1 MTDESNPHVPGNPP
15 ANAPEATPTS
25 VAPGSP
31 TPELEATSPRPP
43 QEATRESVALETQP
57 EPTALETT
65 PASAALETT
74 PEPMALETTPE
85 PMALESVPEPKAL
98 ETIPEP
104 MALETTPEHAAL
116 ETTPESA
123 PPESATLEAA
133 PAGED
138 AQTPAEKEVEAPP
151 EPMPRKRKS
160 ETTAASRAGRKRKAA
175 QTASPTPT
183 ATDSRGAMAPSTLE
197 ATSETETAVSPSSS
211 GGNKKWYVIKVASGR
226 EESIKTAIE
235 RKIKIEGLE
244 QYFGQIVIPYEEL
257 VLKKTVKVKDKK
269 TGEMVTQEK
278 KTVKKQKKFP
288 GYLFA
293 ELEIND
299 RILYLFRE
307 TSGVGDFVGARGARR
322 EPTPMTEREVQQILT
337 GVVLPGD
344 RKKLGLRQIVKLDF
358 EKGDKVRIRE
368 GAFAN
373 MEGEVKAITEAK
385 EEGDTPKV
393 TVQVTVFGRPVDV
406 TLDYWQ
412 VDKA

>member
-57 EPTALETT
+57 ELTALETT

-85 PMALESVPEPKAL
+85 PMALESAPELKAL
-98 ETIPEP
+98 ETTPEP
-104 MALETTPEHAAL
+104 RAIETTPEHAAL
-116 ETTPESA
+116 ETIPHPALPESA
-123 PPESATLEAA
+123 ALETASTGEGGQTSVEKEAGTPPA
-133 PAGED
+133 PA
-138 AQTPAEKEVEAPP
+138 
-151 EPMPRKRKS
+151 PRKRRS
-160 ETTAASRAGRKRKAA
+160 GTTAASGTGRKKKAA
-175 QTASPTPT
+175 QQAASTPP
-183 ATDSRGAMAPSTLE
+183 ATDTSDAGTPAAPE
-197 ATSETETAVSPSSS
+197 AAVSPSSS

-344 RKKLGLRQIVKLDF
+344 RKKLGPRQIVKLDF

>member
-1 MTDESNPHVPGNPP
+1 M
-15 ANAPEATPTS
+15 
-25 VAPGSP
+25 
-31 TPELEATSPRPP
+31 
-43 QEATRESVALETQP
+43 
-57 EPTALETT
+57 
-65 PASAALETT
+65 
-74 PEPMALETTPE
+74 
-85 PMALESVPEPKAL
+85 
-98 ETIPEP
+98 
-104 MALETTPEHAAL
+104 
-116 ETTPESA
+116 
-123 PPESATLEAA
+123 
-133 PAGED
+133 
-138 AQTPAEKEVEAPP
+138 
-151 EPMPRKRKS
+151 
-160 ETTAASRAGRKRKAA
+160 
-175 QTASPTPT
+175 
-183 ATDSRGAMAPSTLE
+183 
-197 ATSETETAVSPSSS
+197 
-211 GGNKKWYVIKVASGR
+211 IKVASGR

-322 EPTPMTEREVQQILT
+322 EPTPMTDREVQQILT

-344 RKKLGLRQIVKLDF
+344 RKKLGPRQIVKLDF

-373 MEGEVKAITEAK
+373 MEGEVKAIAEAK

>member
-1 MTDESNPHVPGNPP
+1 MTDEPDIQSSPTSPP
-15 ANAPEATPTS
+15 PTSDDTAATPS
-25 VAPGSP
+25 SP
-31 TPELEATSPRPP
+31 SAYAARETTSPPVATTSPP
-43 QEATRESVALETQP
+43 
-57 EPTALETT
+57 
-65 PASAALETT
+65 AALETT
-74 PEPMALETTPE
+74 PEHLALEPTSQPAALEPTPE
-85 PMALESVPEPKAL
+85 PAALEP
-98 ETIPEP
+98 TIPEVENQTAVSP
-104 MALETTPEHAAL
+104 EVAPTP
-116 ETTPESA
+116 T
-123 PPESATLEAA
+123 
-133 PAGED
+133 
-138 AQTPAEKEVEAPP
+138 
-151 EPMPRKRKS
+151 RKRKS
-160 ETTAASRAGRKRKAA
+160 RTPSPSGSTRRRKAESAVPSKKEALDTQDASAAPSPAETTD
-175 QTASPTPT
+175 Q
-183 ATDSRGAMAPSTLE
+183 
-197 ATSETETAVSPSSS
+197 TAVSPSGIGS
-211 GGNKKWYVIKVASGR
+211 NKKWYVIKVASGR
-226 EESIKTAIE
+226 EESIKSAIE

-244 QYFGQIVIPYEEL
+244 PYFGQIVIPYEEL

-278 KTVKKQKKFP
+278 KTIKKQKKFP

-322 EPTPMTEREVQQILT
+322 VPTPMTEREVQQILT

-344 RKKLGLRQIVKLDF
+344 RKKLGPRQIVKLDF

-373 MEGEVKAITEAK
+373 MEGEVKAITEVK

>member
-1 MTDESNPHVPGNPP
+1 MTDEPNPQVPVNPP
-15 ANAPEATPTS
+15 ANVLETSQLSTTPAAPPSELETTS
-25 VAPGSP
+25 PLPALGT
-31 TPELEATSPRPP
+31 TPEP
-43 QEATRESVALETQP
+43 VALETQS
-57 EPTALETT
+57 EPMALETM
-65 PASAALETT
+65 

-85 PMALESVPEPKAL
+85 LASLETALEP
-98 ETIPEP
+98 
-104 MALETTPEHAAL
+104 AAL
-116 ETTPESA
+116 EAITPEEENPQASV
-123 PPESATLEAA
+123 
-133 PAGED
+133 
-138 AQTPAEKEVEAPP
+138 EKETGVPPAPQ
-151 EPMPRKRKS
+151 KRRS
-160 ETTAASRAGRKRKAA
+160 GTSPASSTGRKRKAA
-175 QTASPTPT
+175 KVTSAPPG
-183 ATDSRGAMAPSTLE
+183 ATDISSSGTPSATE
-197 ATSETETAVSPSSS
+197 ATSETVVSSS
-211 GGNKKWYVIKVASGR
+211 PPEGNKKWYVIKVASGR

-307 TSGVGDFVGARGARR
+307 TSGVGDFVGARGVRR

-344 RKKLGLRQIVKLDF
+344 RKKLGPRQIVKLDF

>member
-1 MTDESNPHVPGNPP
+1 MTDEPDIQSSPTSPP
-15 ANAPEATPTS
+15 PTSDDTAATPS
-25 VAPGSP
+25 SP
-31 TPELEATSPRPP
+31 SAYAARETTSPPVATTSPP
-43 QEATRESVALETQP
+43 
-57 EPTALETT
+57 
-65 PASAALETT
+65 AALETT
-74 PEPMALETTPE
+74 PEHLALEPTSQPAALEPTPE
-85 PMALESVPEPKAL
+85 PTAFEPTSQPAALEPTPEPAAL
-98 ETIPEP
+98 EPTIPEGENQTAVSP
-104 MALETTPEHAAL
+104 EVAPTP
-116 ETTPESA
+116 T
-123 PPESATLEAA
+123 
-133 PAGED
+133 
-138 AQTPAEKEVEAPP
+138 
-151 EPMPRKRKS
+151 RKRKS
-160 ETTAASRAGRKRKAA
+160 RTPSPSGSTRRRKAESAVPSKKEALDTQDASAAPSPAETTD
-175 QTASPTPT
+175 Q
-183 ATDSRGAMAPSTLE
+183 
-197 ATSETETAVSPSSS
+197 TAVSPSGIGS
-211 GGNKKWYVIKVASGR
+211 NKKWYVIKVASGR
-226 EESIKTAIE
+226 EESIKSAIE

-244 QYFGQIVIPYEEL
+244 PYFGQIVIPYEEL

-278 KTVKKQKKFP
+278 KTIKKQKKFP

-322 EPTPMTEREVQQILT
+322 VPTPMTEREVQQILT

-344 RKKLGLRQIVKLDF
+344 RKKLGPRQIVKLDF

-373 MEGEVKAITEAK
+373 MEGEVKAITEVK

>member
-1 MTDESNPHVPGNPP
+1 MTDEPDIQSSPTSPP
-15 ANAPEATPTS
+15 PTSDDTAATPSSPSAYAARETTSPS
-25 VAPGSP
+25 VA
-31 TPELEATSPRPP
+31 TTSPP
-43 QEATRESVALETQP
+43 
-57 EPTALETT
+57 
-65 PASAALETT
+65 AALETT
-74 PEPMALETTPE
+74 PEHLALELTPQ
-85 PMALESVPEPKAL
+85 PAALEP
-98 ETIPEP
+98 TIPEVENQTAVSP
-104 MALETTPEHAAL
+104 EVAPTP
-116 ETTPESA
+116 T
-123 PPESATLEAA
+123 
-133 PAGED
+133 
-138 AQTPAEKEVEAPP
+138 
-151 EPMPRKRKS
+151 RKRKS
-160 ETTAASRAGRKRKAA
+160 RTPSPSGSTRRRKAESAVPSKKEALDTQDASAAPSPAETTD
-175 QTASPTPT
+175 Q
-183 ATDSRGAMAPSTLE
+183 
-197 ATSETETAVSPSSS
+197 TAVSPSGIGS
-211 GGNKKWYVIKVASGR
+211 NKKWYVIKVASGR
-226 EESIKTAIE
+226 EESIKSAIE

-244 QYFGQIVIPYEEL
+244 PYFGQIVIPYEEL

-278 KTVKKQKKFP
+278 KTIKKQKKFP

-322 EPTPMTEREVQQILT
+322 VPTPMTEREVQQILT

-344 RKKLGLRQIVKLDF
+344 RKKLGPRQIVKLDF

-373 MEGEVKAITEAK
+373 MEGEVKAITEVK